1 MENGQLFRLLTNS
14 NLEELQEF
22 VNSNGK
28 SKAYSPIE
36 IIPKSEYEE
45 KEKEREV
52 EEDNG

>member
-1 MENGQLFRLLTNS
+1 MKSEPLLELLTKA

-36 IIPKSEYEE
+36 IIGEKDKDESE
-45 KEKEREV
+45 V
-52 EEDNG
+52 TEDNA